1 MRQELRS
8 GPKPAREIGGVFE
21 LQSALDIGSTD
32 PHFMLRMWISP
43 AVLGHS
49 DGGKAKL

>member
-1 MRQELRS
+1 MRS

-21 LQSALDIGSTD
+21 LQSALDIGSAD